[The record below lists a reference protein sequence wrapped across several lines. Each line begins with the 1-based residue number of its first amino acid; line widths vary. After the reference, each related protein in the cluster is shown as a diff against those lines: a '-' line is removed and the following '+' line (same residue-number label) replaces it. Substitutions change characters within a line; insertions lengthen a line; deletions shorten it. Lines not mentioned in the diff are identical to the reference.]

1 MEAAAAAAARGPGQ
15 HGAGHRIRILG
26 RLGFKLLL
34 GAASSMRLAA
44 LAGWAIVFAAS
55 SNPCHAFV
63 AAPRLR
69 ALPRTLARGVSARQR
84 VEAKAA
90 LAEAK
95 DFLGWVLVP
104 PPPPLDSTTV
114 RTARH
119 VGPNRA
125 AIESG

>member
-1 MEAAAAAAARGPGQ
+1 MAHNQLTGLPDT
-15 HGAGHRIRILG
+15 LG
-26 RLGFKLLL
+26 KLTALKNLGLNDNK
-34 GAASSMRLAA
+34 
-44 LAGWAIVFAAS
+44 IV
-55 SNPCHAFV
+55 
-63 AAPRLR
+63 

>member
-1 MEAAAAAAARGPGQ
+1 M
-15 HGAGHRIRILG
+15 G
-26 RLGFKLLL
+26 RLANCLC
-34 GAASSMRLAA
+34 A
-44 LAGWAIVFAAS
+44 LAGWAFVFAK
-55 SNPCHAFV
+55 PCQAFV

-69 ALPRTLARGVSARQR
+69 ALPRTLTRGVNTRQR

-114 RTARH
+114 RTARPLQLA
-119 VGPNRA
+119 G
-125 AIESG
+125 G

>member
-1 MEAAAAAAARGPGQ
+1 MRRLLSLFALLGGAAA
-15 HGAGHRIRILG
+15 
-26 RLGFKLLL
+26 F
-34 GAASSMRLAA
+34 
-44 LAGWAIVFAAS
+44 
-55 SNPCHAFV
+55 
-63 AAPRLR
+63 APRLR
-69 ALPRTLARGVSARQR
+69 APPLHTLARGVSARQR

>member
-15 HGAGHRIRILG
+15 HGADQRIRILG

-114 RTARH
+114 RTARPPQLA
-119 VGPNRA
+119 G
-125 AIESG
+125 G